1 MNLGEKMKNKLQIA
15 VFGSDVDHCTSKS
28 LEIARKVGEHVAKSG
43 AVLLSGGGA
52 GVMEASSQ
60 GAYENGGTVVG
71 ILPGADKQNA
81 NRYCSITIPTEIGFA
96 RGQILANSADAV
108 VVIEGE
114 VGTQMEVGEAYWR
127 QIPIIALPH
136 SGGTAKEIAET
147 YLGKRG
153 LIRVNSAESPEEAVE
168 KAVQLGRNRLDLRQ
182 RLQEVGLDLDIY
194 KKVPDKFIRINPR
207 NSIDV
212 GELEQKLKED
222 YNLETTF
229 AKTGVPNV
237 YRSSNSDIGG
247 LIAGQRNELF
257 MKHYFIQDFAS
268 VLSVYVLGLEEGDSY
283 LDLCAAPGF
292 KTILAHDFTNGK
304 LDITA
309 LDIDEKRFE
318 RLQRFLG
325 RDGIE
330 AKLHLADSTTFQ
342 GGKYDKVLVDA
353 ECSCEGMIV
362 KYDSDIK
369 RDVSGIGSVLKRS
382 SDDIEE
388 LTKLQ
393 LQLLQN
399 GFNHLKDRGVLVYAT
414 CAMNRYENEEVVKK
428 FLLSNP
434 DAKVEVPD
442 MSQFDVDSKMSDL
455 GVRVIPGRTRGL
467 YFTKIVRD
475 SPSSFYCADVE

>member
-1 MNLGEKMKNKLQIA
+1 MKNKLYIA
-15 VFGSDVDHCTSKS
+15 VFGSDEDHCSPKS
-28 LEIARKVGEHVAKSG
+28 LEIARKVGEYIAKSG
-43 AVLLSGGGA
+43 AVLLSGGGS
-52 GVMEASSQ
+52 GVMEAASQ
-60 GAYENGGTVVG
+60 GAYEHGGTVVG
-71 ILPGADKQNA
+71 ILPGADKQKGNS
-81 NRYCSITIPTEIGFA
+81 YCSITIPTEIGFA
-96 RGQILANSADAV
+96 RGQVLTNSADSVIV
-108 VVIEGE
+108 VEGGIGTAIEARL
-114 VGTQMEVGEAYWR
+114 AYWI
-127 QIPIIALPH
+127 QIPILALPKT
-136 SGGTAKEIAET
+136 GGEAEVMADT
-147 YLGKRG
+147 YFDKRG

-194 KKVPDKFIRINPR
+194 KKVPHKYIRINPR
-207 NSIDV
+207 NPINV
-212 GELEQKLKED
+212 GELEKKLKDE
-222 YNLETTF
+222 YGVETTF
-229 AKTGVPNV
+229 SETGVPNV

-247 LIAGQRNELF
+247 LISNQRNELF

-268 VLSVYVLGLEEGDSY
+268 VLAVYVLGLQEGDSY

-292 KTILAHDFTNGK
+292 KTILAHDFANGK

-309 LDIDEKRFE
+309 LDVDQKRFE
-318 RLQRFLG
+318 RLQRFL
-325 RDGIE
+325 RQDGIE
-330 AKLHLADSTTFQ
+330 AKLHLADSTIFQ

-362 KYDSDIK
+362 KYDSDIE

-382 SDDIEE
+382 SEDVEE

-399 GFNHLKDRGVLVYAT
+399 GFNHLKERGVLVYAT
-414 CAMNRYENEEVVKK
+414 CAMNKYENEEVVRK

-442 MSQFDVDSKMSDL
+442 MSQFDVDAKVSDL

-467 YFTKIVRD
+467 YFTRIVRN
-475 SPSSFYCADVE
+475 STN

>member
-1 MNLGEKMKNKLQIA
+1 MKNNLQIA
-15 VFGSDVDHCTSKS
+15 VFGSDGDHCSPKS
-28 LEIARKVGEHVAKSG
+28 LEIARKVGTQIAKSG
-43 AVLLSGGGA
+43 AVLLSGGGEGIMQA
-52 GVMEASSQ
+52 ASQ

-71 ILPGADKQNA
+71 ILPGADKQTA
-81 NRYCSITIPTEIGFA
+81 NGYCSIIIPTEIGFA
-96 RGQILANSADAV
+96 RGQILANAADAV
-108 VVIEGE
+108 VVVEGGI
-114 VGTQMEVGEAYWR
+114 GTQMEVGEVYWR
-127 QIPIIALPH
+127 QIPIVALPE
-136 SGGTAKEIAET
+136 SGGIAKEIAEK
-147 YLGKRG
+147 YLDKRG
-153 LIRVNSAESPEEAVE
+153 LIRVNSAENPKEAVE
-168 KAVQLGRNRLDLRQ
+168 KAVQLGRNRLNLRQ

-207 NSIDV
+207 NPIDV
-212 GELEQKLKED
+212 RELEQRLKD
-222 YNLETTF
+222 NYNLEATF
-229 AKTGVPNV
+229 EETGVPNV

-247 LIAGQRNELF
+247 LIAGQSNELF

-268 VLSVYVLGLEEGDSY
+268 VLAVYVLGLQEGDSY

-292 KTILAHDFTNGK
+292 KTILAHDFANGD

-309 LDIDEKRFE
+309 LDVDEKRFE

-325 RDGIE
+325 KDGIE

-362 KYDSDIK
+362 KYDSDIE
-369 RDVSGIGSVLKRS
+369 RDVSGLGSVLKKS

-399 GFNHLKDRGVLVYAT
+399 GFNHLKERGVLVYAT
-414 CAMNRYENEEVVKK
+414 CAMNKYENEEVVKK

-442 MSQFDVDSKMSDL
+442 MSQFDIGAKVSDL

-467 YFTKIVRD
+467 YFTRIVRD
-475 SPSSFYCADVE
+475 SSN